1 MKRQSSL
8 FLFSLPSG
16 YALRKLLSL
25 LSLRARPIAAIPRP
39 GKRIGHA
46 GIH

>member
-8 FLFSLPSG
+8 FLFSLPRG
-16 YALRKLLSL
+16 YTLRKLLSL
-25 LSLRARPIAAIPRP
+25 LSLRARPLAAMPRA
-39 GKRIGHA
+39 GKRIGRA